1 MKTDIP
7 TSAPAPAS
15 PATEAFAVRIGYIWL
30 MALAPVAGLV
40 ICLLSA
46 FAEGSALGFLLGLAL
61 LPVGYWAWRRG
72 YRAVRLVLAPEHLRV
87 LPVAPGQP
95 AQDIPLSSI
104 AGYLRPQE
112 SYYQIL
118 CLMLHGGGELNISKR
133 LRTPPAGTLAFDDW
147 ATVLASRL
155 EQARPAAA
163 AAEAPTPAPASGLVP
178 GAARVFARTAF
189 GKILAGL
196 AALGGAHLGVG
207 MLMAPVLYL
216 GYYFRARGA
225 LKVTTYAYTGANTTR
240 YRALQDDLDDTRRR
254 TLDDL
259 GRLS

>member
-15 PATEAFAVRIGYIWL
+15 PTTEVFAVCIGYIWL

-46 FAEGSALGFLLGLAL
+46 FAKGSALGFLLGLAL

-95 AQDIPLSSI
+95 AQDILLSSI

-118 CLMLHGGGELNISKR
+118 CLMLHGGAELNFSKR

-196 AALGGAHLGVG
+196 AITWLLLAGLAALGGAHLGVG

-216 GYYFRARGA
+216 GYYFRARGV
-225 LKVTTYAYTGANTTR
+225 LKVTTYAYTGTNTTR
-240 YRALQDDLDDTRRR
+240 DRAL
-254 TLDDL
+254 
-259 GRLS
+259 